1 MSADAVDRIG
11 KAIARERE
19 HRRVL
24 LLPMEFDC
32 VLAHVFKCACC
43 GRTRR
48 EEERREPESEVCA
61 RCVAAAG
68 LEN

>member
-1 MSADAVDRIG
+1 MSAGAVDRLG
-11 KAIARERE
+11 RAFARERE

-24 LLPMEFDC
+24 LLPLEYDC

-48 EEERREPESEVCA
+48 EEERREPDSEVCLS
-61 RCVAAAG
+61 CVRDAG
-68 LEN
+68 FHY